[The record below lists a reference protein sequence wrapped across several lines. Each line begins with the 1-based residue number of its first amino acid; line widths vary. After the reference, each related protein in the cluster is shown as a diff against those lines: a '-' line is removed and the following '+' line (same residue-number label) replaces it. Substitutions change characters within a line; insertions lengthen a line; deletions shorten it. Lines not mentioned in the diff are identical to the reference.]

1 VHSSLLARTMRAFP
15 TDVRQTLSSTINTP
29 SLPNWI
35 TVASDMTDAAENR
48 PNVGPLLQFA

>member
-35 TVASDMTDAAENR
+35 TVASDMTDVAENR
-48 PNVGPLLQFA
+48 PNVGPLLQ